1 MSAGA
6 KRPTVQPK
14 GSPTA
19 KRADD
24 GALDRTLNVE
34 RLRLACGINSALVS
48 RRPLAAAQLERRG
61 AASHLDL
68 SRPPGGLVVG
78 EDLAVG
84 EAGALA
90 GAGEAGVVI
99 AGHGLERVRM
109 DEGVKGRFGLE
120 LVDHHV
126 LPGLGAHVVTV
137 ERNGLVA
144 AHGEE
149 ARHA

>member
-1 MSAGA
+1 MLTRKARNMGVGRCGTSPNRTKRMARRSSGRRRRTSSA
-6 KRPTVQPK
+6 V
-14 GSPTA
+14 
-19 KRADD
+19 
-24 GALDRTLNVE
+24 TLTKVA
-34 RLRLACGINSALVS
+34 R
-48 RRPLAAAQLERRG
+48 
-61 AASHLDL
+61 
-68 SRPPGGLVVG
+68 RPPGGLVLG

-109 DEGVKGRFGLE
+109 DEGVEGRFGLE

-137 ERNGLVA
+137 ERNGFVA
-144 AHGEE
+144 AHGEA